1 MEGKKFLSI
10 KNELVAILGFW
21 GVEKKALFG
30 PFFCISKRYLGRQC
44 IKTEEFS
51 RREMARTGNK
61 KAAYL
66 KAAF

>member
-30 PFFCISKRYLGRQC
+30 PFFCISKRYLGREC
-44 IKTEEFS
+44 IKMAAIF
-51 RREMARTGNK
+51 RRNLSCTGNK